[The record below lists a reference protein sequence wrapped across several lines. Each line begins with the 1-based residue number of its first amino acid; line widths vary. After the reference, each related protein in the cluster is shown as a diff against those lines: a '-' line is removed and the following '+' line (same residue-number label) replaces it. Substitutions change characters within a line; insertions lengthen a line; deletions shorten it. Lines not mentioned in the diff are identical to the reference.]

1 MTSPRAVTGR
11 RKPGVPRRPVPGPPS
26 RPASQRLHI
35 AVLVVV
41 TVLCLLGLVMVL
53 SASSITA
60 MKEHGSSWYFFLRQV
75 VWLAVGA
82 VAMVL
87 CLRVDYHRWQP
98 LAGPLLIVA
107 VVLLL
112 ALQVPGNP
120 AAVTVNGSTRWL
132 GWGPVSVQPSEL
144 AKLAVILYTATL
156 LSRRESQIRDPRVTV
171 RPVLLVLTA
180 VSVLVIIQPDLGT
193 TIIIAAIGFT
203 LLFAAGSPLFSLLG
217 YSLIAVG
224 GAVILSVVEPYR
236 RERLLSFLDPWES
249 YSEGGYQT
257 IQSHVGLASGGL
269 FGTGLGNS
277 RAKWGF
283 LPEAHTD
290 FIFAIIGEEMGLMGA
305 TVVVVL
311 LLSLVVLGARVA
323 ATAPD
328 LLGTLLATGVVV
340 WIAVQAFVNIGA
352 AIGLM
357 PITGLPLPFV
367 SSGGSS
373 LVVSLAAVG
382 LLLNIARQG
391 SGAQAR

>member
-1 MTSPRAVTGR
+1 MTSARTTAGR
-11 RKPGVPRRPVPGPPS
+11 RRSEARSPVAD
-26 RPASQRLHI
+26 PASGPAAHRLHI

-60 MKEHGSSWYFFLRQV
+60 LEEHGSSWYFFLRQSI
-75 VWLAVGA
+75 WLTIGV
-82 VAMVL
+82 VAMVV

-98 LAGPLLIVA
+98 LAGPLLIVS
-107 VVLLL
+107 VILL
-112 ALQVPGNP
+112 AALLVPGNP
-120 AAVTVNGSTRWL
+120 AALTVNGSTRWL

-144 AKLAVILYTATL
+144 AKLAIVLYTATL
-156 LSRRESQIRDPRVTV
+156 MSRRESQIRDTRVTL

-180 VSVLVIIQPDLGT
+180 VGVLVILQPDLGT

-203 LLFAAGSPLFSLLG
+203 LLFAAGSPLLSLLG
-217 YSLIAVG
+217 YSLVALG
-224 GAVILSVVEPYR
+224 GAVVLSVVEPYR

-257 IQSHVGLASGGL
+257 IQSHVGLASGGW

-290 FIFAIIGEEMGLMGA
+290 FIFAIIGEEMGLIGA
-305 TVVVVL
+305 TAVVVL
-311 LLSLVVLGARVA
+311 VLAFVVLGARVA

-340 WIAVQAFVNIGA
+340 WMVVQAFVNIGA
-352 AIGLM
+352 AVGLM
-357 PITGLPLPFV
+357 PVTGLPLPFV

-391 SGAQAR
+391 GGAQAR